1 MNLRA
6 SSRRAAVLAFALVC
20 GVVATQALAHA
31 QKKFDLSA
39 DKGVNY
45 QTFKDSGGRFDLEYP
60 AKDWSEL
67 EVGGCTL
74 VIFERNDRT
83 ATVVVEQERLVEP
96 LGPSEIATNA
106 QIEIDGLKEQQPT
119 AKDFQSELIDTNAGR
134 GAVIRYARPGKKGP
148 ERVIRFSIAIGRDLY
163 RVAAIVPERSLAKLE
178 PTLLHIMDSFKIS
191 ANPAGAKK

>member
-6 SSRRAAVLAFALVC
+6 SSSRVAVLAFALVC
-20 GVVATQALAHA
+20 CVMATQTLVRA
-31 QKKFDLSA
+31 QKRFDLSA
-39 DKGVNY
+39 DKNVNY

-74 VIFERNDRT
+74 VILERNDRT
-83 ATVVVEQERLVEP
+83 ATVVIERERLVEP

-106 QIEIDGLKEQQPT
+106 QIEIDGLKEQQP
-119 AKDFQSELIDTNAGR
+119 AASEFQSELIDTKAGR
-134 GAVIRYARPGKKGP
+134 GAVIRYARPGKKGL

-163 RVAAIVPERSLAKLE
+163 RVAAIVPEKSLAKLE
-178 PTLLHIMDSFKIS
+178 PTLLHMMDSFKLS
-191 ANPAGAKK
+191 PSPAGAKK